1 MLSRDSNLYMAWPPR
16 NQERSGC
23 RFLHRKLARILLAI
37 VPVAAQVAKKSTKMD
52 QDRAWGGFS
61 VE

>member
-1 MLSRDSNLYMAWPPR
+1 MASSK
-16 NQERSGC
+16 SGT
-23 RFLHRKLARILLAI
+23 LGLPVLAPQTGAHIAGN
-37 VPVAAQVAKKSTKMD
+37 ASGGAQVAKKSTKMD